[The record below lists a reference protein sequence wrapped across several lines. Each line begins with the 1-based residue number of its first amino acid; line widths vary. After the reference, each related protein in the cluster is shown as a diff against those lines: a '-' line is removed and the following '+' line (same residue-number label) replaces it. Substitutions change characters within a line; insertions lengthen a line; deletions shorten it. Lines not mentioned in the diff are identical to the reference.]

1 MAPSGGR
8 TGIDLGH
15 KLYFGGLL
23 LHQCCLSLIAAD
35 RVYLSGGYPDPP
47 LLCNSFI
54 FAFPVI
60 FVEVPVPSEADPD
73 LENDVIQTQVGQ
85 KSESLV
91 PGLSACPHGQRPAD
105 LAVWLNLVERNGS
118 EG

>member
-1 MAPSGGR
+1 MAGQVLVLVINSTFEACSYTSAICP
-8 TGIDLGH
+8 
-15 KLYFGGLL
+15 
-23 LHQCCLSLIAAD
+23 LIAAD
-35 RVYLSGGYPDPP
+35 RVYPPGGYPDPP

-60 FVEVPVPSEADPD
+60 FVEVPVPSETDPD
-73 LENDVIQTQVGQ
+73 LENYVIQTQVGQ

-91 PGLSACPHGQRPAD
+91 PELSACPHGQRPAD